1 VRKSIARLG
10 FDVDQ
15 NMFLNI
21 FSQRVPMYAH
31 LDRRQCKETNESMP
45 IMLTRRSAI
54 AHVAGV
60 LGALA
65 ASRRATAQQEPPE
78 PTKEKPATG
87 PNRLRTSIHQE
98 INLPATPQHVFD
110 VLLDAKQF
118 AAFTGLPAEIDPRVG
133 GTFKTF
139 GGLIEGRNVE
149 FISAQRIVQAWRPAS
164 WDAGLYSI
172 VHFELKPSGAAT
184 LLTLDHTGFPEGL
197 YDHLAFGWK
206 TRYWEPLKK
215 YLG

>member
-1 VRKSIARLG
+1 
-10 FDVDQ
+10 
-15 NMFLNI
+15 
-21 FSQRVPMYAH
+21 
-31 LDRRQCKETNESMP
+31 MP
-45 IMLTRRSAI
+45 ITLTRRSAI

-65 ASRRATAQQEPPE
+65 ASRQVGAQQEPME

-98 INLPATPQHVFD
+98 VNLPATPQHVFD
-110 VLLDAKQF
+110 VLLDPKQF
-118 AAFTGLPAEIDPRVG
+118 AAFTGLPAEIDPRPG

-149 FISAQRIVQAWRPAS
+149 LILGQRIVQAWRPAS
-164 WDAGLYSI
+164 WDSGLYSI

-184 LLTLDHTGFPEGL
+184 LLTLDHTGFPEGF
-197 YDHLAFGWK
+197 YDHLAFGWI
-206 TRYWEPLKK
+206 TRYWKPLRK

>member
-1 VRKSIARLG
+1 MVR
-10 FDVDQ
+10 
-15 NMFLNI
+15 
-21 FSQRVPMYAH
+21 H
-31 LDRRQCKETNESMP
+31 LPRCQLKETHESMP
-45 IMLTRRSAI
+45 ITLTRRSAI
-54 AHVAGV
+54 FHVAGMI
-60 LGALA
+60 GALA
-65 ASRRATAQQEPPE
+65 ASQHASAQQEPPE

-98 INLPATPQHVFD
+98 IKLPATPKHIFD

-118 AAFTGLPAEIDPRVG
+118 ATFTGLPAEIDPEVG

-139 GGLIEGRNVE
+139 GGLIEGRNIE
-149 FISAQRIVQAWRPAS
+149 LIPGQRIVQAWRPAS
-164 WDAGLYSI
+164 WDPGLYSI

-197 YDHLAFGWK
+197 CDHLAFGWN

>member
-1 VRKSIARLG
+1 MFRW
-10 FDVDQ
+10 FD
-15 NMFLNI
+15 
-21 FSQRVPMYAH
+21 
-31 LDRRQCKETNESMP
+31 RQWKGTNESMP
-45 IMLTRRSAI
+45 LTLTRRSAI
-54 AHVAGV
+54 ARVAGV

-65 ASRRATAQQEPPE
+65 ASSHARAQQEPPE

-98 INLPATPQHVFD
+98 INLPASPQHVFD

-118 AAFTGLPAEIDPRVG
+118 AAFTALPAEIDSKPG

-149 FISAQRIVQAWRPAS
+149 IIPGQRIVQAWRPAS
-164 WDAGLYSI
+164 WDPGIYSV
-172 VHFELKPSGAAT
+172 VHFELKPSGSAT
-184 LLTLDHTGFPEGL
+184 LLILDHTGFPDGL
-197 YDHLAFGWK
+197 YDHLAYGWNI
-206 TRYWEPLKK
+206 RYWQPLKK

>member
-1 VRKSIARLG
+1 
-10 FDVDQ
+10 
-15 NMFLNI
+15 
-21 FSQRVPMYAH
+21 
-31 LDRRQCKETNESMP
+31 MP
-45 IMLTRRSAI
+45 ITLTRRRAI
-54 AHVAGV
+54 AHVAAV
-60 LGALA
+60 LSTFA
-65 ASRRATAQQEPPE
+65 ATRLSSAQQEPME

-98 INLPATPQHVFD
+98 VNLPGTPQRVSD

-118 AAFTGLPAEIDPRVG
+118 AAFTGLPAEIDSKPG

-149 FISAQRIVQAWRPAS
+149 IIPGQRIVQAWRPAS
-164 WDAGLYSI
+164 WDPGVYSVI
-172 VHFELKPSGAAT
+172 HFELKPSGATT
-184 LLTLDHTGFPEGL
+184 LLILDHTGFPEGL
-197 YDHLAFGWK
+197 YDHLAFGWN